1 MATINATISIAS
13 PDLTTS
19 PLSLNKTMTLTKAGT
34 TTGLEQTSG
43 ITRRKLASTNQVNL
57 VATGEQ
63 NYGTP
68 TATENSNKI
77 YIKNTGTSTTDYV
90 LIGLGDAGISGESY
104 SGVTHA
110 TDAVNGDAMTIG
122 RLYGG
127 DWMLIPFHGI
137 AEYGDIWIAPSS
149 STAVSVEYILFFE

>member
-1 MATINATISIAS
+1 MATINATISVSSDITS
-13 PDLTTS
+13 S
-19 PLSLNKTMTLTKAGT
+19 PLSLNKTMTMTKAGSCN
-34 TTGLEQTSG
+34 GLELTSG
-43 ITRRKLASTNQVNL
+43 LVRRNFASADQVNL
-57 VATGEQ
+57 VATGAQ

-68 TATENSNKI
+68 TATTNASKI
-77 YIKNTGTSTTDYV
+77 YIRNTGSSTTEYV

-127 DWMLIPFHGI
+127 DWMLVPAHL
-137 AEYGDIWIAPSS
+137 ATDVGDIWIAPSS
-149 STAVSVEYILFFE
+149 AETSTVEYMLFFE